1 MGNITKIN
9 KYEHQIEYMISFCLF
24 DTVENQIC
32 NKQLFKNIGMLFM
45 IADLCLKNKQSNCV
59 KKKNMVNTNTCIL
72 KNSDVNFHSHTIPQ
86 QRQTKSYAAKTLRH
100 ALILVHYKH
109 KKTTIKTLQYLTQ
122 RKTLIY

>member
-1 MGNITKIN
+1 MGYITKIN

-72 KNSDVNFHSHTIPQ
+72 KKF
-86 QRQTKSYAAKTLRH
+86 
-100 ALILVHYKH
+100 
-109 KKTTIKTLQYLTQ
+109 
-122 RKTLIY
+122 